1 VGVPA
6 RTQAPVQQANCL
18 ALPHKTMSVY
28 VCIKIQNKAQ
38 NTQHKPNNSSQHIMP
53 SYASILYNVGE
64 SIAGSV
70 CSSNVCIS

>member
-1 VGVPA
+1 
-6 RTQAPVQQANCL
+6 
-18 ALPHKTMSVY
+18 MSVY